1 MKKLILISIVFLSFS
16 PSVGAETATKIR
28 IAVKEFPPLVFKDQK
43 GFCIDMAN
51 SICKKNNLIPV
62 FVYYKTVEDVLKAV
76 ESGDCDINFSG
87 LTITAEREKRVDFS
101 QPFFDSGLLV
111 AVRAESQ
118 SKTFIPFLPIFKAIG
133 LSLVFFVVGL
143 TLIAHL
149 IWLFEKSDG
158 DPKSFSTNYRKGI
171 LDAYWWAIV
180 TMTTVGYGDKYPR
193 RISGRLIATCWMII
207 GIIWFAAFTATLSSS
222 LTIKRM
228 EHGEITGL
236 ADLYKRKVSV
246 IKGTTSEAYLRYHDI
261 RVVLADSFDDLIGN
275 LKQGR
280 VDAVVYDAPA
290 LMYIS
295 KKDPSV
301 KVVGNLFDE
310 QRYGIVF
317 PQTGNNFL
325 KELFDVAILE
335 MKKSGEYD
343 KLYNKWF

>member
-1 MKKLILISIVFLSFS
+1 MKKLILIFIVFLSFS
-16 PSVGAETATKIR
+16 SPATAETATKIR

-62 FVYYKTVEDVLKAV
+62 FVYYKTVEDVLRAV
-76 ESGDCDINFSG
+76 ESGDCEINFSG

-118 SKTFIPFLPIFKAIG
+118 KKTFFPFMPIFKAIG

-149 IWLFEKSDG
+149 IWYFEKSDG
-158 DPKSFSTNYRKGI
+158 DPKSFSTNYGKGI

-193 RISGRLIATCWMII
+193 RMSGRLIATCWMII

-222 LTIKRM
+222 LTIDRM
-228 EHGEITGL
+228 EHGEIEGL
-236 ADLYKRKVSV
+236 ADLNKRKVSV
-246 IKGTTSEAYLRYHDI
+246 IKGTTSEAYLRYHDLI
-261 RVVLADSFDDLIGN
+261 VVLADSFDDLISN

-290 LMYIS
+290 LMYIA
-295 KKDPSV
+295 KNDRSV

-317 PQTGNNFL
+317 PQTGNNYL

-335 MKKSGEYD
+335 MKNSGEYD
-343 KLYNKWF
+343 KIYNKWF